1 MPNIYNSVMDEYNGD
16 VRQIISFVAISIYI
30 TEPFSRGERSSRTLA
45 AVRQS
50 RVLHP
55 GEMLRKTFISVF
67 ICFPAN
73 RIFQQIVC
81 FRTSSKSLVTFSSGG
96 PGTGGGGKPVARVSP
111 GNI

>member
-1 MPNIYNSVMDEYNGD
+1 MCQTCNSVMDEYNGD
-16 VRQIISFVAISIYI
+16 GRPIISFVAISIYI
-30 TEPFSRGERSSRTLA
+30 TGLYSRGERSSRTLA

-55 GEMLRKTFISVF
+55 GEMLRKTFSDF

-73 RIFQQIVC
+73 RIFQQFVC
-81 FRTSSKSLVTFSSGG
+81 FRTSSKSLVTFSSGA